1 MVKKQLSFRT
11 KVLLMVL
18 ASSIVLAL
26 VVSALFLKEYFTT
39 YNNFIGSYKK
49 SLYADFDRLARSEVE
64 ISLSMLQRVFER
76 SQKGEITLDEAKKQG
91 ADLLRNIK
99 YGQDGYIWADTTE
112 GVNVVMLGKPIE
124 GTNRFNLQ
132 DAKGKYLIQEIIK
145 NGMQQDGGF
154 TDYWYPKKDGPTPF
168 PKRSYSRLF
177 APFGWV
183 IGTGNYVDDI
193 EAIVAKA
200 AEENL
205 RALKKGVY
213 QILGATFVILIGI
226 SVISIFLTKRLLQ
239 HIGTEPMLLEDIA
252 ERVSRGDLTV
262 SLDDAECGIYGA
274 MKRMVEN
281 LRIIMERVNRSS
293 MEVSAASAELQANA
307 RQTAENSG
315 DVVSQAGSVST
326 ASEEMAATS
335 SEIANNCHMAVTS
348 SEQAS
353 NAAQKGA
360 EIVKLTVNG
369 MNQIAVKVR
378 DSAKVVELLGNRS
391 EQIGEIV
398 GTIEDIADQTNLLAL
413 NAAIEAARAGEQGR
427 GFAVVADEVRA
438 LAERTTKATREI
450 GEMIKNIQSETKLAV
465 KAMEE
470 GVKEVEVG
478 TTEAAKSGEALE
490 EILIQISGVT
500 MQINQIAT
508 AAEEQ
513 TATTREITN
522 NIQSI
527 SDVVQMS
534 AKSSQEVSLAAAQL
548 SELSEELKG
557 LVTQFNT

>member
-1 MVKKQLSFRT
+1 MKKQLSFRA
-11 KVLLMVL
+11 KILLMVL
-18 ASSIVLAL
+18 TGSIGLAL
-26 VVSALFLKEYFTT
+26 VVSALFLKEYFAA
-39 YNNFIGSYKK
+39 YNNFISSYRK
-49 SLYADFDRLARSEVE
+49 SLYTDFDRLARSEVE
-64 ISLSMLQRVFER
+64 IALSMLQQVYDR
-76 SQKGEITLDEAKKQG
+76 SRNGEITLKEAKKQG
-91 ADLLRNIK
+91 ADLLRHIR
-99 YGQDGYIWADTTE
+99 YGQDGYVWADTTD
-112 GVNVVMLGKPIE
+112 GVNVAMLGQSVE
-124 GTNRFNLQ
+124 GTNRFNIQ
-132 DAKGKYLIQEIIK
+132 DAKGKYLIREIIN
-145 NGMQQDGGF
+145 NGMQPDGGY
-154 TDYWYPKKDGPTPF
+154 TDYWFPKKDGPTPF

-193 EAIVAKA
+193 ETIVAKA
-200 AEENL
+200 ADENL
-205 RALKKGVY
+205 RALKKGIY
-213 QILGATFVILIGI
+213 QILGVTLVMLVGI
-226 SVISIFLTKRLLQ
+226 SAVSVWLTRRLLK
-239 HIGTEPMLLEDIA
+239 HIGTEPVLLEEIA
-252 ERVSRGDLTV
+252 ERVSRGDLAV
-262 SLDDAECGIYGA
+262 SLDDAKSGIYGA

-281 LRIIMERVNRSS
+281 LRVIMERVNRSS
-293 MEVSAASAELQANA
+293 LEVSAASAELQANA

-348 SEQAS
+348 SEHAS

-360 EIVKLTVNG
+360 EIVKATVDG
-369 MNQIAVKVR
+369 MNQIALKVR

-450 GEMIKNIQSETKLAV
+450 GEMIKNIQSETRLAV
-465 KAMEE
+465 KAMDE
-470 GVKEVEVG
+470 GVREVEAG
-478 TTEAAKSGEALE
+478 TAEAAKSGEALE
-490 EILIQISGVT
+490 EILVQIGGVT

-513 TATTREITN
+513 TATTREISN

-534 AKSSQEVSLAAAQL
+534 AKSSQEVSLAASQL
-548 SELSEELKG
+548 AELSEELKG
-557 LVTQFNT
+557 LVTQFST